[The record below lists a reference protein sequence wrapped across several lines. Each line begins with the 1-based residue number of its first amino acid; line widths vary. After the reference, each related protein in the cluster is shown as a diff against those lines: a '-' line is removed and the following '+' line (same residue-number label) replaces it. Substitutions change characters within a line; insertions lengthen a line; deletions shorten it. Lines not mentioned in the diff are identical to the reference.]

1 MEQVHKRFTDEQI
14 RELLTRYIAGE
25 VERKYVQEILGI
37 KKRRFFTL
45 LVAYKQS
52 PSCFSIQYI
61 RHGIPRTIS
70 PDVEHNIVRELEI
83 DKALIEDPDVPL
95 RRYNYSYVRDRLQRK
110 YHQKVSLPTIINRAQ
125 KYGFCVKRQKK
136 HVHDREVVTR
146 YVGEL
151 IQHDSSHHLWSPP
164 AQKKWYLITSLDDYS
179 RFILYAAFVE
189 RETSWAHITSLESVI
204 LRHGIPF
211 SYYVDSHSIFR
222 FVRGRDAFWQKHLSL
237 TDEAIPQWKQ
247 VLDDCNV
254 KVTYALS
261 PQAKGKIERPY
272 GWLQDR
278 LIRTCVRENVTEIH
292 AAQEILRHEVDRYNY
307 QQIHSTTL
315 EIPFVRF
322 QNALS
327 EKKSLFREFSVK
339 PPFESPKDIFCMRID
354 RIVDAYRRISLH
366 NLQITVHNSYP
377 RDMVAIRIYPLHNDL
392 LELRFW
398 CKDTLIDVQRL
409 KVNDLVG
416 VQF

>member
-1 MEQVHKRFTDEQI
+1 MKQVHNRFTDKQV
-14 RELLTRYIAGE
+14 RELLGRYVAEEI
-25 VERKYVQEILGI
+25 ERKYVQEILGI
-37 KKRRFFTL
+37 KNRRFFRL
-45 LVAYKQS
+45 LAAFKQNPAS
-52 PSCFSIQYI
+52 FSIAYT
-61 RHGIPRTIS
+61 RNGTPRTVS
-70 PDVEHNIVRELEI
+70 PDVEHNIIKELEI
-83 DKALIEDPDVPL
+83 DKGLIEDPDVPL
-95 RRYNYSYVRDRLQRK
+95 KRYNYSYVRDRLQSK
-110 YHQKVSLPTIINRAQ
+110 YQQKVSLPTIINRAQ
-125 KYGFCVKRQKK
+125 KYGFWVKKRKGRT
-136 HVHDREVVTR
+136 HDREVMTR

-151 IQHDSSHHLWSPP
+151 IQHDASHHLWSPP

-179 RFILYAAFVE
+179 RFILYAGFIE

-222 FVRGRDAFWQKHLSL
+222 FIRGRDAFWQKHLCL
-237 TDEAIPQWKQ
+237 TDEATPQWKQ

-278 LIRTCVRENVTEIH
+278 LIRTCVRENITEIH

-307 QQIHSTTL
+307 HQIHSTTL
-315 EIPFVRF
+315 EIPYVRF

-366 NLQITVHNSYP
+366 NLQITVHNSHP
-377 RDMVAIRIYPLHNDL
+377 RDMVTIRIYPLDHDL
-392 LELRFW
+392 FELRFW
-398 CKDTLIDVQRL
+398 CRDTLMDVQIL
-409 KVNDLVG
+409 KVNALGG

>member
-1 MEQVHKRFTDEQI
+1 MEQVHKRFTDQEV
-14 RELLTRYIAGE
+14 RELLARYVTGE
-25 VERKYVQEILGI
+25 VERKHIQEILGI
-37 KKRRFFTL
+37 KKRRFFAL
-45 LVAYKQS
+45 IAAYKQS
-52 PSCFSIQYI
+52 PASFSIQYA
-61 RHGIPRTIS
+61 RHIKTRSLSTA
-70 PDVEHNIVRELEI
+70 VEHNIVRELEI
-83 DKALIEDPDVPL
+83 DKGLIEDPDVPL
-95 RRYNYSYVRDRLQRK
+95 RRYNYSYVRDRLQNK

-125 KYGFCVKRQKK
+125 KYGFWVKKRKGRI
-136 HVHDREVVTR
+136 HDREVATH

-151 IQHDSSHHLWSPP
+151 IQHDASHHLWSPP
-164 AQKKWYLITSLDDYS
+164 AHKKWYLITSLDDYS
-179 RFILYAAFVE
+179 RFILYAAFIE
-189 RETSWAHITSLESVI
+189 RETSWAHITGLESVI

-222 FVRGRDAFWQKHLSL
+222 FVRGRDAFWQKHISC
-237 TDEAIPQWKQ
+237 TDEATPQWKQ

-278 LIRTCVRENVTEIH
+278 LIRTCVRENITEIH
-292 AAQEILRHEVDRYNY
+292 TAQEILRHEVDRYNY
-307 QQIHSTTL
+307 QQVHSTTL

-322 QNALS
+322 QNAVS

-339 PPFESPKDIFCMRID
+339 PPFESPKDIFCMRIE

-366 NLQITVHNSYP
+366 NFQVTIHNSHP
-377 RDMVAIRIYPLHNDL
+377 RDMVTIRIYPLNHDL

-398 CKDTLIDVQRL
+398 CRDKLIDVQRL
-409 KVNDLVG
+409 KVNELGG
-416 VQF
+416 VHF

>member
-1 MEQVHKRFTDEQI
+1 
-14 RELLTRYIAGE
+14 
-25 VERKYVQEILGI
+25 
-37 KKRRFFTL
+37 
-45 LVAYKQS
+45 
-52 PSCFSIQYI
+52 
-61 RHGIPRTIS
+61 
-70 PDVEHNIVRELEI
+70 
-83 DKALIEDPDVPL
+83 
-95 RRYNYSYVRDRLQRK
+95 
-110 YHQKVSLPTIINRAQ
+110 LPTIINRAQ
-125 KYGFCVKRQKK
+125 KYGFWVKKRKGPT
-136 HVHDREVVTR
+136 HDREVVTH

-151 IQHDSSHHLWSPP
+151 IQHDASHRLWSPP

-211 SYYVDSHSIFR
+211 SYYVDSHYIFR
-222 FVRGRDAFWQKHLSL
+222 FVRGRDAFWQKHVSL
-237 TDEAIPQWKQ
+237 TDEATPQWKQ

-278 LIRTCVRENVTEIH
+278 LIRTCVRENITEIH

-307 QQIHSTTL
+307 HQIHSTTL

-322 QNALS
+322 HNALS
-327 EKKSLFREFSVK
+327 EKKSLFRTFSVK
-339 PPFESPKDIFCMRID
+339 PPLESPKDIFCMRID

-366 NLQITVHNSYP
+366 NLQVTVHNSYP
-377 RDMVAIRIYPLHNDL
+377 RDMVTIRIYPLNHDL
-392 LELRFW
+392 SELRFW
-398 CKDTLIDVQRL
+398 CRDKLIDVQRL
-409 KVNDLVG
+409 KINDLGG
-416 VQF
+416 VHF

>member
-1 MEQVHKRFTDEQI
+1 MEQVHKRFTDEQV
-14 RELLTRYIAGE
+14 RELLGRYVAGE
-25 VERKYVQEILGI
+25 IERTYVQEILCI
-37 KKRRFFTL
+37 QKRRFFGL
-45 LVAYKQS
+45 LAAFKQNPAS
-52 PSCFSIQYI
+52 FSIAYT
-61 RHGIPRTIS
+61 RHGTPRTVS

-95 RRYNYSYVRDRLQRK
+95 RRYNYSYVRDRLQSK

-125 KYGFCVKRQKK
+125 KYGFWVKKRKGRT
-136 HVHDREVVTR
+136 HDREVMTR

-151 IQHDSSHHLWSPP
+151 IQHDASHHLWSPP

-179 RFILYAAFVE
+179 RFILYAAFIE

-237 TDEAIPQWKQ
+237 TDEATPQWKQ

-254 KVTYALS
+254 KVAYALS

-278 LIRTCVRENVTEIH
+278 LIRTCVRENITEIQ

-307 QQIHSTTL
+307 HQIHSTTL

-322 QNALS
+322 HNALS

-354 RIVDAYRRISLH
+354 RIVDPYRRISLH

-377 RDMVAIRIYPLHNDL
+377 RDMVTIRIYPLTHDL
-392 LELRFW
+392 FELRFW
-398 CKDTLIDVQRL
+398 CRDRLVDVQRL
-409 KVNDLVG
+409 KADALGG
-416 VQF
+416 VHF

>member
-1 MEQVHKRFTDEQI
+1 MEQVHKRFTDEQV
-14 RELLTRYIAGE
+14 RELLTRYVAGE
-25 VERKYVQEILGI
+25 IERTYVQEILGI
-37 KKRRFFTL
+37 KKRRFFRL
-45 LVAYKQS
+45 LEGYKQNPAS
-52 PSCFSIQYI
+52 FSIAYT
-61 RHGIPRTIS
+61 RHGTPHTVS

-95 RRYNYSYVRDRLQRK
+95 RRYNYSYVRDRLQSK

-125 KYGFCVKRQKK
+125 KYGFWVKKRKGRT
-136 HVHDREVVTR
+136 HNREVMTR

-151 IQHDSSHHLWSPP
+151 IQHDASHHLWSPP

-179 RFILYAAFVE
+179 RFILYAAFIE

-222 FVRGRDAFWQKHLSL
+222 FVRGRDAFWQKHISG
-237 TDEAIPQWKQ
+237 TDEATPQWKQ

-278 LIRTCVRENVTEIH
+278 LIRTCVRENITEIH

-307 QQIHSTTL
+307 HQVHSTTL

-322 QNALS
+322 HNALS

-339 PPFESPKDIFCMRID
+339 SPFESPKDIFCMRID

-377 RDMVAIRIYPLHNDL
+377 RDMVTIRIYPLDPEL
-392 LELRFW
+392 FELRFW
-398 CKDTLIDVQRL
+398 CRDKLIDVQKL
-409 KVNDLVG
+409 KVNDLGG
-416 VQF
+416 VHF

>member
-1 MEQVHKRFTDEQI
+1 MEQVHKRFTDQAI
-14 RELLTRYIAGE
+14 RELFSRYVSGE
-25 VERKYVQEILGI
+25 VQRRYVQEILGI

-45 LVAYKQS
+45 LAAYKQN
-52 PSCFSIQYI
+52 PLCFSIQYA
-61 RHGIPRTIS
+61 RRSAPHTVS
-70 PDVEHNIVRELEI
+70 PEVESNIVKELEI
-83 DKALIEDPDVPL
+83 DKVLIEDPDVPL
-95 RRYNYSYVRDRLQRK
+95 RRYNYSYVRDRLQSQ
-110 YHQKVSLPTIINRAQ
+110 YHQKVSVPTIINRAQ
-125 KYGFCVKRQKK
+125 KYGFWVKKRKG
-136 HVHDREVVTR
+136 HIHDREVATR
-146 YVGEL
+146 YAGEL
-151 IQHDSSHHLWSPP
+151 IQHDASFHLWSPP

-189 RETSWAHITSLESVI
+189 RETSWSHITSLESVI
-204 LRHGIPF
+204 LRHGVPF

-237 TDEAIPQWKQ
+237 TDEASPQWKQ

-278 LIRTCVRENVTEIH
+278 LIRTCVRENVTKIH

-366 NLQITVHNSYP
+366 NLQIPVHNSYP
-377 RDMVAIRIYPLHNDL
+377 RDIVTIRIYPLHHDL

-409 KVNDLVG
+409 KVNDLGG

>member
-1 MEQVHKRFTDEQI
+1 MEQVHKRFTDKQV
-14 RELLTRYIAGE
+14 RDLLGRYVAGE
-25 VERKYVQEILGI
+25 IERTYVQEILGI
-37 KKRRFFTL
+37 QKRRFFRL
-45 LVAYKQS
+45 LAAFRQN
-52 PSCFSIQYI
+52 PAAFSIAYT
-61 RHGIPRTIS
+61 RNGTPRTIS
-70 PDVEHNIVRELEI
+70 PDVEHNIVKELEI
-83 DKALIEDPDVPL
+83 DRDLIEDPDVPL
-95 RRYNYSYVRDRLQRK
+95 RRYNYSYVRDRLQNK

-125 KYGFCVKRQKK
+125 KYGFWVKKRKGRI
-136 HVHDREVVTR
+136 HDREVMTR

-151 IQHDSSHHLWSPP
+151 IQHDASHHLWSPP
-164 AQKKWYLITSLDDYS
+164 AQRKWYLITSLDDYS
-179 RFILYAAFVE
+179 RFILYAAFIE

-222 FVRGRDAFWQKHLSL
+222 FVRGRDASWQKHLAL
-237 TDEAIPQWKQ
+237 TDEATPQWKQ

-278 LIRTCVRENVTEIH
+278 LIRTCVRENITEIH

-307 QQIHSTTL
+307 HQIHSTTL

-339 PPFESPKDIFCMRID
+339 PPFESPKDIFCIRID

-366 NLQITVHNSYP
+366 NLPITVHNAYP
-377 RDMVAIRIYPLHNDL
+377 RDMVTIRIYPLTHDL
-392 LELRFW
+392 CELRFW
-398 CKDTLIDVQRL
+398 CRDRLIDVQRL
-409 KVNDLVG
+409 KADALGG